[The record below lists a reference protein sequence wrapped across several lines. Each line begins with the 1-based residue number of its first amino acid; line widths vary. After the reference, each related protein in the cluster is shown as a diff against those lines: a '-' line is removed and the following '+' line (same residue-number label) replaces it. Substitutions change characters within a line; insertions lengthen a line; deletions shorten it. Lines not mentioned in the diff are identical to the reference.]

1 MHVLYVTCL
10 EVFMVFTATAR
21 VDLSQKGE
29 TGKGEV
35 DLMTTLSLAAHPHCC
50 WQIFFQIF
58 LGCLELRFLF
68 PDARH
73 YTEPSTHNRISSL
86 QKPFEVRSYF
96 HTTGCKNGWII
107 QGVCQGLT
115 LCVPVPVFEI
125 IRPALWCKISWHLDV
140 WHKESDCPFSTRGMA
155 VLWLSHHYLQRDKWK
170 DSVSCS
176 HDPKS
181 KGCLSCYWRTSSRRK
196 KNSCQIS

>member
-10 EVFMVFTATAR
+10 EVFIVFTATAW

-50 WQIFFQIF
+50 WQIFLQIF

-107 QGVCQGLT
+107 QGCVRGWTSECQSLFLRQSVL
-115 LCVPVPVFEI
+115 LCGV
-125 IRPALWCKISWHLDV
+125 KSDV
-140 WHKESDCPFSTRGMA
+140 WHKESDCPLSTRGMA